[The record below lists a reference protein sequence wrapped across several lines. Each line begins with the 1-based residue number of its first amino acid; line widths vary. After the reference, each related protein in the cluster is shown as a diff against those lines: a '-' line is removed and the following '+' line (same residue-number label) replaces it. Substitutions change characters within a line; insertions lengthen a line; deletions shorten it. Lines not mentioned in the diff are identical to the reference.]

1 MIDKIFNGPYLRRLD
16 NIIQWQEK
24 DVFARE
30 SVSQH
35 SFKVSV
41 FTSVILED
49 IFPTKNSHNVV
60 DEIRSKHI
68 AEFKLKCI
76 QSALF
81 HDLDEALLLRD
92 ISHETKYNGYNGEQ
106 IRNALNAL
114 SEHIANK
121 EFFDEKWG
129 SGGSM
134 IYYAM
139 RCKNPVVKSVV
150 KVADWMALIFFV
162 RREQD
167 LGNKTLDSLRPYLIE
182 SFKRA
187 VNEMKEQIAKEFG
200 EFDYELAPFNELYN
214 L

>member
-35 SFKVSV
+35 SFKVAV

-49 IFPTKNSHNVV
+49 IFPTKNSHSIL
-60 DEIRSKHI
+60 DEIHSKHI
-68 AEFKLKCI
+68 ADFKLKCI

-92 ISHETKYNGYNGEQ
+92 ISHETKYNRFNGEQ
-106 IRNALNAL
+106 IRGALNAL
-114 SEHIANK
+114 SEHIAN
-121 EFFDEKWG
+121 EDFFDEKNYA
-129 SGGSM
+129 GGSM
-134 IYYAM
+134 IYHAM
-139 RCKNPVVKSVV
+139 RCKNPVVKSVI

>member
-35 SFKVSV
+35 SFKVAV

-114 SEHIANK
+114 SDHIANK
-121 EFFDEKWG
+121 EFFDEKLG
-129 SGGSM
+129 SCGSM

-187 VNEMKEQIAKEFG
+187 INEMREQIEKEFE
-200 EFDYELAPFNELYN
+200 EFDYETAPFEELYN

>member
-35 SFKVSV
+35 SFKVAV

-114 SEHIANK
+114 SDHIANK

>member
-35 SFKVSV
+35 SFKVAV

-114 SEHIANK
+114 SDHIANR
-121 EFFDEKWG
+121 EFFNEKCG

-187 VNEMKEQIAKEFG
+187 INEMKEQIAKEFE
-200 EFDYELAPFNELYN
+200 EFDYETAPFEELYN

>member
-35 SFKVSV
+35 SFKVAV

-92 ISHETKYNGYNGEQ
+92 ISHETKYNRYNGEQ

-114 SEHIANK
+114 SDHIANK

-167 LGNKTLDSLRPYLIE
+167 LGNKTLDSLRPYIIE

-187 VNEMKEQIAKEFG
+187 INEMREQIEKEFE
-200 EFDYELAPFNELYN
+200 EFDYETAPFEELYN

>member
-35 SFKVSV
+35 SFKVAV

-114 SEHIANK
+114 SDHIANK
-121 EFFDEKWG
+121 EFFDGKWG

-187 VNEMKEQIAKEFG
+187 VNEMKEQIAKEFE
-200 EFDYELAPFNELYN
+200 EFDYETAPFEELYN

>member
-35 SFKVSV
+35 SFKVAV

-114 SEHIANK
+114 SDYIANK

>member
-35 SFKVSV
+35 SFKVAV

-114 SEHIANK
+114 SDHIANK

-139 RCKNPVVKSVV
+139 RCKNPVVKSGV

>member
-35 SFKVSV
+35 SFKVAV

-114 SEHIANK
+114 SDHIANK

-187 VNEMKEQIAKEFG
+187 INEMREQIEKEFE
-200 EFDYELAPFNELYN
+200 EFDYETAPFEELYN